1 MPKRPA
7 RITTLSLHLKE
18 GKTNGSILQ
27 ATRHSQKTPIKT
39 KRNIKTIFQISW
51 SVKRFLNHS
60 AYKEQVPDPKPAESH
75 VQASDPLS
83 HQRQDGIS
91 LPLNS
96 FPASSRMAAGGWHRC
111 PGHLTRC
118 LRGTRAATVT
128 HHFLPPQHGAHGQ
141 GPGSAALLPRLWE
154 GLWNYCLTMVGFFS
168 CLFFNKRR
176 GCCFFFFHI
185 SS

>member
-1 MPKRPA
+1 MRTQRSHCHGPVQSLAGELRSRKPLSAAKRP
-7 RITTLSLHLKE
+7 K
-18 GKTNGSILQ
+18 
-27 ATRHSQKTPIKT
+27 KT
-39 KRNIKTIFQISW
+39 KRNIKTIFQMSW
-51 SVKRFLNHS
+51 NVKRFLNHS

-111 PGHLTRC
+111 PDHLTRC

-128 HHFLPPQHGAHGQ
+128 HHFLPPQHRAHGQ
-141 GPGSAALLPRLWE
+141 GPGFCPVF
-154 GLWNYCLTMVGFFS
+154 G
-168 CLFFNKRR
+168 K
-176 GCCFFFFHI
+176 GCGI
-185 SS
+185 IASRW